1 MCVGCCKQFMC
12 TAHCTVS
19 EHIGVMLHAQGAC
32 KLRCIGD
39 GATCRVRVGALGV
52 AWHTAFAQLLSLA
65 LGSHTVPVPYLLSPC
80 PIPCPSVL
88 SPVPCPCTLSPD
100 PGVLSLMNS

>member
-65 LGSHTVPVPYLLSPC
+65 LGSHTVPVPYLHVP
-80 PIPCPSVL
+80 
-88 SPVPCPCTLSPD
+88 SPVPLSYPLFPVPVLCPLT
-100 PGVLSLMNS
+100 PGSCP